1 MLNKSAATDARHSRS
16 GKDAMLYNSAGK
28 PFAQVESFT
37 TKGSFNNYKYAP
49 LGQNREL
56 EVNGTVGV
64 TVNISEIVVLDG
76 ELFNAVINAIANGES
91 PVLMFTGVIEGRN
104 GSQERVTY
112 RECILSGDSDIQNV
126 ATGDV
131 LKRSFASFIFFKEE
145 SILRLILSRPAFSIF
160 GMFFPSGH
168 ISRQ

>member
-16 GKDAMLYNSAGK
+16 GKDAMLYNSSGK

-76 ELFNAVINAIANGES
+76 ELFNRRKKRI
-91 PVLMFTGVIEGRN
+91 TGTCDLQRVYPFRR
-104 GSQERVTY
+104 QRYPERSY
-112 RECILSGDSDIQNV
+112 RRCAE
-126 ATGDV
+126 
-131 LKRSFASFIFFKEE
+131 KIFC
-145 SILRLILSRPAFSIF
+145 PALQWQ
-160 GMFFPSGH
+160 G
-168 ISRQ
+168 

>member
-56 EVNGTVGV
+56 EVRCCGY
-64 TVNISEIVVLDG
+64 I
-76 ELFNAVINAIANGES
+76 ELA
-91 PVLMFTGVIEGRN
+91 
-104 GSQERVTY
+104 Y
-112 RECILSGDSDIQNV
+112 Y
-126 ATGDV
+126 
-131 LKRSFASFIFFKEE
+131 E
-145 SILRLILSRPAFSIF
+145 SIS
-160 GMFFPSGH
+160 
-168 ISRQ
+168 

>member
-112 RECILSGDSDIQNV
+112 REYPFWRQRYPE
-126 ATGDV
+126 
-131 LKRSFASFIFFKEE
+131 RSYRRCAEKIFC
-145 SILRLILSRPAFSIF
+145 PALQWQ
-160 GMFFPSGH
+160 G
-168 ISRQ
+168 

>member
-64 TVNISEIVVLDG
+64 TVNISERLKLQKTDYGRWKV
-76 ELFNAVINAIANGES
+76 NIA
-91 PVLMFTGVIEGRN
+91 P
-104 GSQERVTY
+104 
-112 RECILSGDSDIQNV
+112 
-126 ATGDV
+126 
-131 LKRSFASFIFFKEE
+131 
-145 SILRLILSRPAFSIF
+145 P
-160 GMFFPSGH
+160 H
-168 ISRQ
+168 ISTPRFIAE

>member
-104 GSQERVTY
+104 GSQE
-112 RECILSGDSDIQNV
+112 
-126 ATGDV
+126 A
-131 LKRSFASFIFFKEE
+131 LKMQWPHSMELPGQRNWGQMIMQVRSS
-145 SILRLILSRPAFSIF
+145 
-160 GMFFPSGH
+160 MM
-168 ISRQ
+168 

>member
-16 GKDAMLYNSAGK
+16 GKDAMLYNSSGK

-91 PVLMFTGVIEGRN
+91 PVLMFTGVIE
-104 GSQERVTY
+104 T
-112 RECILSGDSDIQNV
+112 
-126 ATGDV
+126 
-131 LKRSFASFIFFKEE
+131 
-145 SILRLILSRPAFSIF
+145 
-160 GMFFPSGH
+160 
-168 ISRQ
+168 

>member
-1 MLNKSAATDARHSRS
+1 MIMLFLALAASVTI
-16 GKDAMLYNSAGK
+16 
-28 PFAQVESFT
+28 
-37 TKGSFNNYKYAP
+37 
-49 LGQNREL
+49 

-126 ATGDV
+126 AT
-131 LKRSFASFIFFKEE
+131 A
-145 SILRLILSRPAFSIF
+145 
-160 GMFFPSGH
+160 MC
-168 ISRQ
+168 

>member
-104 GSQERVTY
+104 ESQERVTY
-112 RECILSGDSDIQNV
+112 RECTQVISKLLLR
-126 ATGDV
+126 AR
-131 LKRSFASFIFFKEE
+131 LKNWKAG
-145 SILRLILSRPAFSIF
+145 RLQRISTFR
-160 GMFFPSGH
+160 H
-168 ISRQ
+168 ISEVRKRDRH

>member
-76 ELFNAVINAIANGES
+76 QFTISCLVVNFERPVTIQLIINALRALQLIILVPIAWLKPPIFRSWGLHMPIRTNLLFGRGID
-91 PVLMFTGVIEGRN
+91 VLHR
-104 GSQERVTY
+104 R
-112 RECILSGDSDIQNV
+112 REILS
-126 ATGDV
+126 
-131 LKRSFASFIFFKEE
+131 
-145 SILRLILSRPAFSIF
+145 
-160 GMFFPSGH
+160 
-168 ISRQ
+168 

>member
-16 GKDAMLYNSAGK
+16 GKDAMLYNASGS

-37 TKGSFNNYKYAP
+37 TNGSFNNYKYAP

-64 TVNISEIVVLDG
+64 KVNISEIVVLDG
-76 ELFNAVINAIANGES
+76 ELFNTVINAIANGES

-104 GSQERVTY
+104 SSQERVTY

-126 ATGDV
+126 STGDV
-131 LKRSFASFIFFKEE
+131 LKRSFALHCNGKVENKSKLTI
-145 SILRLILSRPAFSIF
+145 
-160 GMFFPSGH
+160 
-168 ISRQ
+168 

>member
-1 MLNKSAATDARHSRS
+1 MSSHTAPSEAVERTRQPFSSATSISVFVRISFRT
-16 GKDAMLYNSAGK
+16 LYLLRVAC
-28 PFAQVESFT
+28 
-37 TKGSFNNYKYAP
+37 SFNNYKYAP

-131 LKRSFASFIFFKEE
+131 LKRSFALHCNGKVENKSKLTI
-145 SILRLILSRPAFSIF
+145 
-160 GMFFPSGH
+160 
-168 ISRQ
+168 

>member
-76 ELFNAVINAIANGES
+76 ELFNAVIN
-91 PVLMFTGVIEGRN
+91 VLMFTGVIEGRN

-131 LKRSFASFIFFKEE
+131 LKRSFALHCNGKVENKSKLTI
-145 SILRLILSRPAFSIF
+145 
-160 GMFFPSGH
+160 
-168 ISRQ
+168 

>member
-112 RECILSGDSDIQNV
+112 GSV
-126 ATGDV
+126 FTATMSIVDAATAPMGTV
-131 LKRSFASFIFFKEE
+131 LNAAKNPIAQGATFLGVSAGLADTVNTYS
-145 SILRLILSRPAFSIF
+145 
-160 GMFFPSGH
+160 
-168 ISRQ
+168 

>member
-112 RECILSGDSDIQNV
+112 RECTSLQIL
-126 ATGDV
+126 
-131 LKRSFASFIFFKEE
+131 
-145 SILRLILSRPAFSIF
+145 
-160 GMFFPSGH
+160 
-168 ISRQ
+168 

>member
-91 PVLMFTGVIEGRN
+91 PVLMFTGVIEDITRESDQSTVELSLERTIQEALMVNPRTSSVEEFSFEWGTGR
-104 GSQERVTY
+104 VK
-112 RECILSGDSDIQNV
+112 V
-126 ATGDV
+126 
-131 LKRSFASFIFFKEE
+131 SFIVYSVDGEPFTVD
-145 SILRLILSRPAFSIF
+145 SIIEV
-160 GMFFPSGH
+160 
-168 ISRQ
+168 

>member
-37 TKGSFNNYKYAP
+37 AKGSFNNYKYAP

-131 LKRSFASFIFFKEE
+131 LKRSFALHCNGKVENKSKLTI
-145 SILRLILSRPAFSIF
+145 
-160 GMFFPSGH
+160 
-168 ISRQ
+168 